1 MITEKQLHL
10 QICTY
15 LKLQYPNII
24 FITDAS
30 GIRVSI
36 GEATRLKKLRSD
48 NGIPDIIIF
57 QPNVGNAGLFLE
69 VKAKSPYKKDGCL
82 YTDAHLREQWKMI
95 VRLNWLGYKALFVWN
110 FEMAKKTIDNYMQ
123 EI

>member
-1 MITEKQLHL
+1 MTEKQLHL

-15 LKLQYPNII
+15 LKLQYPKII
-24 FITDAS
+24 FATDGS
-30 GIRVSI
+30 GLRVSI
-36 GEATRLKKLRSD
+36 GEAKRLKKLRSS

-57 QPNVGNAGLFLE
+57 RPNKSHNGLFLE
-69 VKAKSPYKKDGCL
+69 VKAKSPFKKDGYL
-82 YTDAHLREQWKMI
+82 YANVHLREQWQMI
-95 VRLNWLGYKALFVWN
+95 IKLKCLKYEALFVWN